1 MISTRDATN
10 GAAGIGFWSF
20 APGRSTAAFTAGM
33 RPSELKTKK
42 NTGFIDVGS
51 FNASWMSWMSAG
63 LLNSPGNVAMAPAK
77 PT

>member
-20 APGRSTAAFTAGM
+20 APGSSTAAFTAGM

-42 NTGFIDVGS
+42 KTGFMDLCV
-51 FNASWMSWMSAG
+51 NQ
-63 LLNSPGNVAMAPAK
+63 
-77 PT
+77 

>member
-20 APGRSTAAFTAGM
+20 APGSSTAAFTAGIS
-33 RPSELKTKK
+33 PNELKTKK

-63 LLNSPGNVAMAPAK
+63 LLNSPGNVAMAPVK